1 MISHIYVTGPWLKG
15 SAGMDLPYVPLMPD
29 NPMQGIIRINS
40 YGQMELNNGGLWK
53 TFSQNTA
60 HVETTMSVNNI
71 LEWAE
76 KKMLEE
82 QKYAKLASQNTAVA
96 DALEAVHTAE
106 KKLRV
111 VVALTQET
119 A

>member
-1 MISHIYVTGPWLKG
+1 MISHVYVTGPWLKG
-15 SAGMDLPYVPLMPD
+15 SSSMNLPYVPLLPD

-76 KKMLEE
+76 KKMVEE

-106 KKLRV
+106 EKLRV
-111 VVALTQET
+111 VVALTKET